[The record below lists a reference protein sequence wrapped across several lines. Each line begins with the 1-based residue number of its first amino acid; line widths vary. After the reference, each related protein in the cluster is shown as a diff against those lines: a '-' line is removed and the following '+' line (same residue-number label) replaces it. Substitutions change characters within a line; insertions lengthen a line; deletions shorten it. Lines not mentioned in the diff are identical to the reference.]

1 MKYKIVK
8 EYFGASNIDKYVIY
22 KKSVIPFLWSY
33 CGYEFTLKEAEQTIE
48 RRKIVAARRKKP
60 EVVGYY

>member
-8 EYFGASNIDKYVIY
+8 EYLDTSSIERYVIY
-22 KKSVIPFLWSY
+22 RKHFLSPFWSY

-48 RRKIVAARRKKP
+48 RRKIAAARRKKP
-60 EVVGYY
+60 EVMGYY

>member
-8 EYFGASNIDKYVIY
+8 EYLDASNIEKYVIY